1 MQTWECV
8 EDTHKENIPSNTTQA
23 VMGCINLDILK
34 TGTLNE
40 LFVRGPYTQI
50 IFLKK
55 LLMAKLRSL
64 WKAFSLLPILFVWT
78 LALDEQ
84 VLYENVGL

>member
-1 MQTWECV
+1 M
-8 EDTHKENIPSNTTQA
+8 
-23 VMGCINLDILK
+23 DILK

-40 LFVRGPYTQI
+40 LFVRGRYTQI

-64 WKAFSLLPILFVWT
+64 
-78 LALDEQ
+78 
-84 VLYENVGL
+84 